1 METEKDEWQTWSKH
15 VLIELRRLDADIKN
29 LDSSMRKVSV
39 ELAMLKVKASIW
51 GSVSAAFVL
60 FLSKAAEYLPK

>member
-1 METEKDEWQTWSKH
+1 
-15 VLIELRRLDADIKN
+15 
-29 LDSSMRKVSV
+29 MRKVSV